1 MAIKSI
7 ENKVLENDKE
17 HRRRLMQ
24 EMTILKQSANTNVV
38 RLYDSFETEKHVCFV
53 MELCQGGNLLSYV
66 RRRRKLKEN
75 VAKYL
80 FKMIVSGLNYIHT

>member
-1 MAIKSI
+1 
-7 ENKVLENDKE
+7 
-17 HRRRLMQ
+17 MQ